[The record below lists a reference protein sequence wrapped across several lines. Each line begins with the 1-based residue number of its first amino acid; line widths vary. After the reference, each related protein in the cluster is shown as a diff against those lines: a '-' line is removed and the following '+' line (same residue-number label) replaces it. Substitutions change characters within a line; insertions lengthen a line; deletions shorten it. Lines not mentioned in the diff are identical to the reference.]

1 MCIGVN
7 KSYTYHGKEGR
18 ALNAKKIGERLKLLR
33 GTRSQ
38 KEVADAID
46 VTDMAISL
54 YESGDRI
61 PRDEIK
67 VRIAKYFGTTVEAIF
82 FND

>member
-1 MCIGVN
+1 M
-7 KSYTYHGKEGR
+7 
-18 ALNAKKIGERLKLLR
+18 LDAKKIGERLKRLR
-33 GTRSQ
+33 GSRSQ
-38 KEVADAID
+38 KEVADACD

-54 YESGDRI
+54 YESGERI

-67 VRIAKYFGTTVEAIF
+67 VRLAKYFEVSVESIF

>member
-1 MCIGVN
+1 MPIEVN
-7 KSYTYHGKEGR
+7 KMYTFKGKEVR
-18 ALNAKKIGERLKLLR
+18 DLDAKKIGAKLKELR
-33 GTRSQ
+33 GSRSQ
-38 KEVADAID
+38 KEVADAVN

-67 VRIAKYFGTTVEAIF
+67 VALADYFGVSVESIF
-82 FND
+82 YT